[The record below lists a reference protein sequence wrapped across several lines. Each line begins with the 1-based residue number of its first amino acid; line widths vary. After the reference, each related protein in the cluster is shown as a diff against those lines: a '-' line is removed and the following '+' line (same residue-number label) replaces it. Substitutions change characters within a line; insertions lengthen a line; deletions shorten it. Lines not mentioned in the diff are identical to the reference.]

1 MTPEETAEP
10 RLRVVSRNATT
21 AEIAAVTA
29 VLTAALEELANGQSA
44 EGPRVSA
51 WQRSQRDLRKPI
63 TPGPGAWRSF

>member
-1 MTPEETAEP
+1 
-10 RLRVVSRNATT
+10 VVSRNATT